1 MNRSSDVFYD
11 LKTLLQAR
19 QGLLSGWPTPTYCD
33 VIGASCETYDLH
45 DHDRTSLPRRGA
57 VIRAAESAIKRE
69 WAKLSSVNGAA
80 VLYHCAVQIKDTE
93 LRRICRVQMGDF
105 ETNLYPPVQ
114 WLRQCLGVCH
124 GASDISEP
132 RRRAGDP

>member
-45 DHDRTSLPRRGA
+45 DHVPAYHVGGRSYVPLNLRLK
-57 VIRAAESAIKRE
+57 ESGQ
-69 WAKLSSVNGAA
+69 S
-80 VLYHCAVQIKDTE
+80 
-93 LRRICRVQMGDF
+93 
-105 ETNLYPPVQ
+105 
-114 WLRQCLGVCH
+114 
-124 GASDISEP
+124 
-132 RRRAGDP
+132 